1 MNEQQQKLVYEKRVQ
16 LADET
21 EAWVTIAYS
30 NFKKDSASV
39 QKIVSCTEDWE
50 LSVAF
55 FPDGTHRIFSRK
67 ELEEE
72 GYTTLGPLITWV
84 PSMAEPFD
92 SPMPYFD
99 SSLKTWLSSRKES
112 IFFGRLDFVFSATPR
127 RSVQ

>member
-1 MNEQQQKLVYEKRVQ
+1 MNEHQKLVYEKRNQ

-50 LSVAF
+50 LSVAL
-55 FPDGTHRIFSRK
+55 FPDGTHRILSKK
-67 ELEEE
+67 ELE

-84 PSMAEPFD
+84 PSMAAEHFD
-92 SPMPYFD
+92 NPMAYLD
-99 SSLKTWLSSRKES
+99 SSLKTWLLSRKES
-112 IFFGRLDFVFSATPR
+112 IAFGRLDFVFTTPE
-127 RSVQ
+127 QN